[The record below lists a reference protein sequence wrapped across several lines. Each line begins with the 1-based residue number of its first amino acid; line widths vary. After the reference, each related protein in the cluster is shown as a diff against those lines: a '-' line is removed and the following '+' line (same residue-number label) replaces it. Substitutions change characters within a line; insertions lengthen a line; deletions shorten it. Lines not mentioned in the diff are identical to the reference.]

1 MEKINKSGALWNV
14 AISFGAVVLTGLVA
28 WKTTSTTALAVSFF
42 LGLCLLVS
50 LVGLLHLVLTDRER
64 MEALEMDAIKAGRG
78 GDALFEQG
86 EVLPAKRSR
95 EQFERWL
102 VPVVAVVMLGMQLG
116 GGYYLGFVKISM
128 VLEGLKSQT
137 VPVLVEY
144 QYLGLAGAALLAVIL
159 FMRGQFASNLARLQ
173 RDRLLQPGSDFILF
187 TAYLFI
193 VLAAVLAVSFKEQR
207 VDLWVGIA
215 LACLLA
221 ALAVEN
227 LMSMIFEIYRPRV
240 SGREGRLLYR
250 SRLVGLIAK
259 PENLFTT
266 AGKVLD
272 YQFGFK
278 VSETWGYQFLRERL
292 GVLVG
297 IQIIVFWLSTSVVT
311 LGPSERGR
319 LQNLL
324 TSSSSTEWLG
334 SGIHFKL
341 PWPFAEVERF
351 HPNQVH
357 SFYVGLEADDDP
369 DVVNRARLWLKPS
382 GKNYDS
388 ELNGNNNGVGKGKI
402 FFPTGSGKTDVD
414 ENVIVPSIPVHYRI
428 LGISNEDRKGLEASK
443 AGWLRYSDPEA
454 VIKELAHRVVSRY
467 FISKDMKTLM
477 RTGRNQAMEDV
488 KRELQ
493 ELTDARKL
501 GVEILFVGMA
511 DLRPPAESPMTM
523 QGMKEDMGGDP
534 DKMETMQTD
543 PVAAVFER
551 AIMANITQETQ
562 KALARNAAL
571 REQSMQE
578 NQKQTILETAIS
590 DAKVKLTVAKSRLE
604 LSRQQNEPFRRAPR
618 LFSLW
623 LYTRAVKR
631 SLVDTRKYIVAVKN
645 ADISADI
652 DLKETIRRG
661 MLDVK
666 VPPAGGNQ

>member
-1 MEKINKSGALWNV
+1 MEKTNKSGALWNV
-14 AISFGAVVLTGLVA
+14 AISFGAVVLTGIVA

-50 LVGLLHLVLTDRER
+50 LVGLLHLVLTDREG

-116 GGYYLGFVKISM
+116 GAYYLGFVKISM

-207 VDLWVGIA
+207 ADLWMGIV
-215 LACLLA
+215 LTCLLA

-227 LMSMIFEIYRPRV
+227 LLSMVFEIYRPRV

-250 SRLVGLIAK
+250 SRLIGLIAK

-297 IQIIVFWLSTSVVT
+297 IQIIIFWLSTSVVT

-369 DVVNRARLWLKPS
+369 KVLSRARIWLKPS

-388 ELNGNNNGVGKGKI
+388 ELNGNHNGVGKGKI
-402 FFPTGSGKTDVD
+402 FFPTGSGKTGVD

-428 LGISNEDRKGLEASK
+428 HGTSNKNRKGLED
-443 AGWLRYSDPEA
+443 GWLRYSDPEA

-493 ELTDARKL
+493 ELTDAREL

-511 DLRPPAESPMTM
+511 DLRPPAESPMIM
-523 QGMKEDMGGDP
+523 QGMKEDVGDP
-534 DKMETMQTD
+534 DKKETMQTE

-551 AIMANITQETQ
+551 AIMANIKQEEM
-562 KALARNAAL
+562 KALARNAA
-571 REQSMQE
+571 RQQQSKKSNE
-578 NQKQTILETAIS
+578 VQTILDTAIS
-590 DAKVKLTVAKSRLE
+590 DAKVKLKVAQSRLE

-631 SLVDTRKYIVAVKN
+631 SLMDTRKYIVAVKN

-652 DLKETIRRG
+652 DLKELTRRG
-661 MLDVK
+661 MLGVK
-666 VPPAGGNQ
+666 VPPAGENK

>member
-1 MEKINKSGALWNV
+1 
-14 AISFGAVVLTGLVA
+14 
-28 WKTTSTTALAVSFF
+28 
-42 LGLCLLVS
+42 
-50 LVGLLHLVLTDRER
+50 
-64 MEALEMDAIKAGRG
+64 
-78 GDALFEQG
+78 
-86 EVLPAKRSR
+86 
-95 EQFERWL
+95 
-102 VPVVAVVMLGMQLG
+102 
-116 GGYYLGFVKISM
+116 M

-137 VPVLVEY
+137 VPVLVEH

-297 IQIIVFWLSTSVVT
+297 IQIIIFWLSTSVVT

-324 TSSSSTEWLG
+324 TSSRSTEWLG

-351 HPNQVH
+351 QPNQVH

-369 DVVNRARLWLKPS
+369 KVLNRARLWLKPG

-388 ELNGNNNGVGKGKI
+388 ELNGNQNGDGKGKI
-402 FFPTGSGKTDVD
+402 YFPTGSGKTGVP

-428 LGISNEDRKGLEASK
+428 HGTSNKNVKGLED
-443 AGWLRYSDPEA
+443 GWLRYSDPEA

-493 ELTDARKL
+493 ELTDAREL

-511 DLRPPAESPMTM
+511 DLRPPAESPIEM
-523 QGMKEDMGGDP
+523 QGMKEDMSGDP
-534 DKMETMQTD
+534 DKKKTMQRD
-543 PVAAVFER
+543 QVAAVFER
-551 AIMANITQETQ
+551 AIMANIMQETQ
-562 KALARNAAL
+562 KVLARN
-571 REQSMQE
+571 
-578 NQKQTILETAIS
+578 
-590 DAKVKLTVAKSRLE
+590 VAKQEKSKEDNQVRTIKDTAESDYEIKLE
-604 LSRQQNEPFRRAPR
+604 VARSQLKLSQQQNEPFRQAPR

-631 SLVDTRKYIVAVKN
+631 SLMDTRKYIVAVKN

-652 DLKETIRRG
+652 DLTEKVRRG
-661 MLDVK
+661 WDMK
-666 VPPAGGNQ
+666 VPGAGEKNNQ

>member
-1 MEKINKSGALWNV
+1 MEKTNKSGGLWNV
-14 AISFGAVVLTGLVA
+14 AISFGAVVLTGVVA
-28 WKTTSTTALAVSFF
+28 WKTTSTMALAVSFF
-42 LGLCLLVS
+42 LVLCLLVS
-50 LVGLLHLVLTDRER
+50 LVGLLHMDLTDREG
-64 MEALEMDAIKAGRG
+64 MEALEIDAIKAGRG

-116 GGYYLGFVKISM
+116 GVYYLGFVKISM

-137 VPVLVEY
+137 VPVLVEH

-173 RDRLLQPGSDFILF
+173 RDRLLQPSSDFILF

-207 VDLWVGIA
+207 ADLWVGIV
-215 LACLLA
+215 LTCLMA

-227 LMSMIFEIYRPRV
+227 LLSMIFEIYRPRV

-250 SRLVGLIAK
+250 SRLIGLIAK

-297 IQIIVFWLSTSVVT
+297 IQIIIFWLSTSVVT

-324 TSSSSTEWLG
+324 NSSSSSQWLG

-341 PWPFAEVERF
+341 PWPLAEVERF

-388 ELNGNNNGVGKGKI
+388 ELNGNHNGVGKGKI

-414 ENVIVPSIPVHYRI
+414 ENVIVPSIPVHYQI
-428 LGISNEDRKGLEASK
+428 YENSKENRKGLED
-443 AGWLRYSDPEA
+443 GWLRYSDPEA

-493 ELTDARKL
+493 ELTNAYEL

-511 DLRPPAESPMTM
+511 DLRPPAESPMMM

-534 DKMETMQTD
+534 NKKETMQMS

-551 AIMANITQETQ
+551 AIMANITQETG
-562 KALARNAAL
+562 KALARNAAR
-571 REQSMQE
+571 REQSMQS
-578 NQKQTILETAIS
+578 NQVQTILDTAIS
-590 DAKVKLTVAKSRLE
+590 DAEVKLIVAKSRLE
-604 LSRQQNEPFRRAPR
+604 LSRQQNEPFHRAPR

-666 VPPAGGNQ
+666 VPPAGGNK